1 MAIEFYSDLDLNS
14 NLIHE
19 LGDGVIDSDGINLGQ
34 VRKAIRDLDWK
45 QSVRVATNT
54 NLNLAAPGASPDGV
68 ALAVGDR
75 MLVKAQT
82 LGQENG
88 LYDWNGAATPATRS
102 ADADTGTE
110 LTAGMVTIVEEG
122 TNADQL
128 WLLATNNP
136 IIVGTTVLAFT
147 RIGGLPFAQ
156 LVGDGASQTIAV
168 THNLGTRF
176 LHVTVY
182 RNSALFSEIQPDV
195 RHTDN
200 NTVTLRFTPAPAL
213 NEFYVVIS

>member
-1 MAIEFYSDLDLNS
+1 MAIEYYADIDLNS

-19 LGDGVIDSDGINLGQ
+19 LGDGLIDSDGVNLGQ
-34 VRKAIRDLDWK
+34 VRQAIRDLDWK

-54 NLNLAAPGASPDGV
+54 NLNLAAPGASIDGV
-68 ALAVGDR
+68 AMSVGDR
-75 MLVKAQT
+75 ILVKAQT

-88 LYDWNGAATPATRS
+88 IYEWNGAATPATRS
-102 ADADTGTE
+102 ADADSSTE
-110 LTAGMVTIVEEG
+110 VTAGLVAIIEEG

-128 WLLATNNP
+128 WLLTTNNP
-136 IIVGTTVLAFT
+136 IIVGTTVLSFT

-156 LVGDGASQTIAV
+156 LVGDGVTQTIAV

-182 RNSALFSEIQPDV
+182 RNSGLFSEVTPEV

-200 NTVTLRFTPAPAL
+200 NTITLRFTPAPAL

>member
-1 MAIEFYSDLDLNS
+1 MAIEYYADIDLNS

-19 LGDGVIDSDGINLGQ
+19 LGDGLVDSDGVNLGQ
-34 VRKAIRDLDWK
+34 VRQAIRDLDWK

-54 NLNLAAPGASPDGV
+54 NLNLAAPGASIDGV
-68 ALAVGDR
+68 AMSVGDR
-75 MLVKAQT
+75 ILVKAQT

-88 LYDWNGAATPATRS
+88 IYEWNGAATPATRS
-102 ADADTGTE
+102 ADADSNTE
-110 LTAGMVTIVEEG
+110 VTAGLVAIIEEG

-128 WLLATNNP
+128 WLLTTNNP
-136 IIVGTTVLAFT
+136 IIVGTTVLSFT

-156 LVGDGASQTIAV
+156 LVGDGVTQTIAV

-182 RNSALFSEIQPDV
+182 RNSGLFSEVTPEV

-200 NTVTLRFTPAPAL
+200 NTITLRFTPAPAL

>member
-1 MAIEFYSDLDLNS
+1 MAIEFYADLDLNS
-14 NLIHE
+14 NLVHE
-19 LGDGVIDSDGINLGQ
+19 LADGLIDSDGVNLGQ
-34 VRKAIRDLDWK
+34 LRKSIRDLDWK

-54 NLNLAAPGASPDGV
+54 NLNLAAPGASVDGV
-68 ALAVGDR
+68 ALSIGDR
-75 MLVKAQT
+75 ILVKAQT

-102 ADADTGTE
+102 ADADSNVE
-110 LTAGMVTIVEEG
+110 VTAGLVTIVEEG

-156 LVGDGASQTIAV
+156 LVGDGVSQTIAV

-182 RNSALFSEIQPDV
+182 RNSGTFSEVQPEV

-200 NTVTLRFTPAPAL
+200 NTITFRFTPAPAL
-213 NEFYVVIS
+213 NEFYAVIS